1 MFFMEFCRVYFSR
14 WFFGSFQKEEK
25 EGRRH
30 GKEKTQ
36 ISLTLAE
43 NESVIRTW
51 CENCDDIQI
60 RPMKLGKT
68 GGTGA
73 LLIYVEVAVSCV
85 MLKDSVIG
93 KLLNRLMEVPE
104 ADIPGVLSENQLGIS
119 DTLEFD
125 TLEDAFASMLAGN
138 AVLFVDGY
146 DCAVKIGS
154 KGYPNMGVQK
164 AESEKV
170 LRGSNEG
177 FSDSVKTN
185 TALVRKRLRTTDLK
199 VEEIHFGARSDT
211 VLALVYEKELIYPK
225 FLEEVKQ
232 QIAGWEVDG
241 VLTAAWSSSSANR
254 SGNRRSRASRRPNG
268 RTARRWRF
276 WTEESCFYVIIPRSG
291 FSSRHHLTAF

>member
-1 MFFMEFCRVYFSR
+1 ME
-14 WFFGSFQKEEK
+14 
-25 EGRRH
+25 
-30 GKEKTQ
+30 KEKTQ

-119 DTLEFD
+119 DALEFD
-125 TLEDAFASMLAGN
+125 TMEAAFASMLAGN
-138 AVLFVDGY
+138 AILFVDHY
-146 DCAVKIGS
+146 DRAVKIGS
-154 KGYPNMGVQK
+154 KGYPNLGVQK

-241 VLTAAWSSSSANR
+241 VFDSGMVEQLCEPQWKSPFPRFETTERPDRAAMEILD
-254 SGNRRSRASRRPNG
+254 G
-268 RTARRWRF
+268 R
-276 WTEESCFYVIIPRSG
+276 I
-291 FSSRHHLTAF
+291 LL

>member
-1 MFFMEFCRVYFSR
+1 ME
-14 WFFGSFQKEEK
+14 K
-25 EGRRH
+25 
-30 GKEKTQ
+30 KTK
-36 ISLTLAE
+36 ISLSLAE
-43 NESVIRTW
+43 NESIIRAW

-60 RPMKLGKT
+60 RPMKIGRA

-73 LLIYVEVAVSCV
+73 LLIYVEAAVSCV
-85 MLKDSVIG
+85 TLEDSVIG

-104 ADIPGVLSENQLGIS
+104 DEIPNFLSENLLGIS

-138 AVLFVDGY
+138 AVLFVEGY

-211 VLALVYEKELIYPK
+211 VLALVYEKEGP
-225 FLEEVKQ
+225 
-232 QIAGWEVDG
+232 
-241 VLTAAWSSSSANR
+241 SS
-254 SGNRRSRASRRPNG
+254 
-268 RTARRWRF
+268 
-276 WTEESCFYVIIPRSG
+276 C
-291 FSSRHHLTAF
+291 

>member
-1 MFFMEFCRVYFSR
+1 ME
-14 WFFGSFQKEEK
+14 
-25 EGRRH
+25 
-30 GKEKTQ
+30 KEKTQ

-146 DCAVKIGS
+146 DCAVKSVRRDIQIWESRKPSPRKCCAAQTRAFPIPS
-154 KGYPNMGVQK
+154 KPT
-164 AESEKV
+164 
-170 LRGSNEG
+170 R
-177 FSDSVKTN
+177 
-185 TALVRKRLRTTDLK
+185 
-199 VEEIHFGARSDT
+199 H
-211 VLALVYEKELIYPK
+211 
-225 FLEEVKQ
+225 
-232 QIAGWEVDG
+232 
-241 VLTAAWSSSSANR
+241 SSA
-254 SGNRRSRASRRPNG
+254 SVCGPP
-268 RTARRWRF
+268 
-276 WTEESCFYVIIPRSG
+276 I
-291 FSSRHHLTAF
+291 

>member
-1 MFFMEFCRVYFSR
+1 ME
-14 WFFGSFQKEEK
+14 
-25 EGRRH
+25 
-30 GKEKTQ
+30 KEKTQ

-119 DTLEFD
+119 DALEFD
-125 TLEDAFASMLAGN
+125 TMELRSLPCLREMQFFLWIIMTVQSRSDRR
-138 AVLFVDGY
+138 V
-146 DCAVKIGS
+146 I
-154 KGYPNMGVQK
+154 PNLGVQK

-241 VLTAAWSSSSANR
+241 VFD
-254 SGNRRSRASRRPNG
+254 SGMVEQLCEPQWNRRSRASSD
-268 RTARRWRF
+268 RTAG
-276 WTEESCFYVIIPRSG
+276 PRGDGDSG
-291 FSSRHHLTAF
+291 RKNPAFM